1 MKGLM
6 NLQQMKLNQITEQ
19 QAEHEG
25 AYESVADEA
34 EPDNR
39 VAKLNLQQMKMQHSY
54 DRDTP
59 F

>member
-1 MKGLM
+1 M